1 MSNLMVKPVDVLGDT
16 IMAAQDSEGI
26 IWVGVRWM
34 CQGMGMSDG
43 QYKRQI
49 KNIQKDL
56 LLKNSGSNLN
66 LNKGSGERDVFCL
79 KLDYLPIWLAK
90 ISITPTMQKDHPELA
105 DKLLEYQ
112 LKAKDI
118 LSEAFMPKQNEFS
131 RTTQAQ
137 IQLLAQGNV
146 ELNKRVDDIQAEV
159 KALKD
164 DMPVFLKDTKDIQN
178 ALRKKA
184 IKVLGGKDRNAYRDR
199 SIHAYTFAD
208 IQIELRRQFGVKRYD
223 QIRHKDVPDAL
234 KIIEE
239 YKPPLH
245 IRDKIAMANAQQ
257 SLDLEGG
264 AHNA

>member
-1 MSNLMVKPVDVLGDT
+1 MNDMIVKSVDLMGDT
-16 IMAAQDSEGI
+16 VMAAQDSDGV
-26 IWVGVRWM
+26 IWVGVRWL

-66 LNKGSGERDVFCL
+66 LNKGSGEREVFCL

-118 LSEAFMPKQNEFS
+118 LAAAFLPKQENAGDV
-131 RTTQAQ
+131 QGQ
-137 IQLLAQGNV
+137 IKLLAQGTTELYQRV
-146 ELNKRVDDIQAEV
+146 EDVEERIKGLE
-159 KALKD
+159 
-164 DMPVFLKDTKDIQN
+164 DTMNLDHGQQRKLAN
-178 ALRKKA
+178 AVNGTV
-184 IKVLGGKDRNAYRDR
+184 ISVLGGKESNAYKEIGRKVFCECNGNLKDYFKVNSRDNVPR
-199 SIHAYTFAD
+199 
-208 IQIELRRQFGVKRYD
+208 KRYEE
-223 QIRHKDVPDAL
+223 AL
-234 KIIEE
+234 LYAEKWRPCINTQMLIEQC
-239 YKPPLH
+239 
-245 IRDKIAMANAQQ
+245 NAQQ

-264 AHNA
+264 VR